1 VRDGHHRGHGAGRG
15 RRRGLRGLDMG
26 GVGWNFDRGS
36 GRRRVRRG
44 DSYRLDG
51 SALRARRQRHGD
63 LSVRRLDAHSGG
75 LRGRSS
81 SGRQALDMSRSI
93 RWASPAI
100 ATTQSLATTRSRG
113 NRRRELYGRPT
124 FIPARS
130 TVRAVLPSAADD
142 GSRS

>member
-51 SALRARRQRHGD
+51 SALRDRRQRHGD
-63 LSVRRLDAHSGG
+63 LVMRRLDGRSGG
-75 LRGRSS
+75 PRERSS
-81 SGRQALDMSRSI
+81 TGRRTLDMRI
-93 RWASPAI
+93 DPVGLARYRRHPKPGDHTEPQQPA
-100 ATTQSLATTRSRG
+100 ARALRRADRYSSSLDCPNA
-113 NRRRELYGRPT
+113 P
-124 FIPARS
+124 PA
-130 TVRAVLPSAADD
+130 
-142 GSRS
+142 GG